1 MERAA
6 GSPGPAAGAG
16 DDILVEMEGGIAG
29 IVFNRPAT
37 RNAVSAEMCTRLIE
51 LCGEFAADRSIRV
64 VVFRGAGG
72 KAFASGADI
81 SEVRDL
87 KGEAAVREFLGRWQR
102 LLTAID
108 EIPIPTIAA
117 IQGACTGGGASI
129 ALSCDLR
136 VATPGS
142 RFGFPIAR
150 HLGSGLTIENFVRL
164 TSLIGLAKTKEI
176 LYTARLVPAAE
187 ALALGVYNEVSG
199 DEESLLPRVRE
210 LAAEIAANAP
220 LTHRATKQSLLRIRQ
235 QMTPPGDNYD
245 LAVQAYLSRDFQ
257 EGVGAFLEKRKP
269 RWRGE

>member
-1 MERAA
+1 VERAA
-6 GSPGPAAGAG
+6 GGPGVTTTGTG
-16 DDILVEMEGGIAG
+16 ELLVEAKGGIAW
-29 IVFNRPAT
+29 ITFNRPTT
-37 RNAVSAEMCTRLIE
+37 RNAVSARMCARLTE
-51 LCGEFAADRSIRV
+51 LCAEVAADPSIRV
-64 VVFRGAGG
+64 LVFAGAGR

-81 SEVRDL
+81 SEVQALD
-87 KGEAAVREFLGRWQR
+87 GEAQVRAFLQRWQR
-102 LLTAID
+102 LLTAVD
-108 EIPIPTIAA
+108 EVPIPTIAA
-117 IQGACTGGGASI
+117 VQGACTGGGASI

-136 VATPGS
+136 VASPGS

-150 HLGSGLTIENFVRL
+150 HMGSGLTIENFVRL
-164 TSLIGLAKTKEI
+164 SSLIGLAKTKEI

-187 ALALGVYNEVSG
+187 ALAIGVYNEVTA
-199 DEESLLPRVRE
+199 DEETLLPRVAE

-269 RWRGE
+269 RWTGE

>member
-1 MERAA
+1 VERAA
-6 GSPGPAAGAG
+6 GGPRPAAGSQE
-16 DDILVEMEGGIAG
+16 ILVELEGGIAG

-37 RNAVSAEMCTRLIE
+37 RNAVSAEMCSRLIE
-51 LCGEFAADRSIRV
+51 LCGEVAADRSIRV
-64 VVFRGAGG
+64 LVFRGAGG

-81 SEVRDL
+81 SEVRALD
-87 KGEAAVREFLGRWQR
+87 GEAAVRIFLGRWQR

-108 EIPIPTIAA
+108 EVPVPTIAA

-136 VATPGS
+136 VAAPGA

-176 LYTARLVPAAE
+176 LYTARLVPATE
-187 ALALGVYNEVSG
+187 ALALGVYNEVSA
-199 DEESLLPRVRE
+199 DEESLLPRVSE